1 MRRNSY
7 KCTSDTKEKLLSATI
22 KLVKEKGVKIQP
34 FVIFVRIQEFLME
47 HFIIIIIV
55 KRNC

>member
-22 KLVKEKGVKIQP
+22 KLVKEKGVKNTTIRA
-34 FVIFVRIQEFLME
+34 IC
-47 HFIIIIIV
+47 
-55 KRNC
+55 KN